1 MRNSVSLKVRSI
13 DWISLD
19 GVDPE
24 SPPQIP
30 SNLMYGSELARTD
43 DIDMSDLDIGETHS
57 VSTTQSDRTT
67 TPTHPPLPTQNWKKG
82 GESQFYSDIESP
94 SRVKDEQIK
103 EALRRMNPVCSSLLR
118 PHRGEE
124 LIINN

>member
-30 SNLMYGSELARTD
+30 SNLMYGSELPRTD
-43 DIDMSDLDIGETHS
+43 DIDMSDLDIGETHLL
-57 VSTTQSDRTT
+57 STTQSDRTM
-67 TPTHPPLPTQNWKKG
+67 TPTHPSLPTENWKKAG
-82 GESQFYSDIESP
+82 GSRLYNDIESP
-94 SRVKDEQIK
+94 SRIKDEQMK
-103 EALRRMNPVCSSLLR
+103 EALRRMNPVCSPLLR
-118 PHRGEE
+118 SQRVEE
-124 LIINN
+124 LMIND